1 MDVSSSL
8 RGLSSVAIG
17 PVLMMNWRRIVA
29 YFPAVER
36 LIDGLDSEKLLHA
49 LLGTRTG
56 LSMLSV
62 LGSVVAA
69 HLVHLAWNSAWRL
82 VMGNFYTKCSLSEHS
97 TLHDQVLSWVT
108 KNPKFQSAT
117 RVKIMDR
124 IDDTVEVSDTED
136 SIDIERMVNEI
147 PPTFRPEIG
156 QVRFWHK
163 GAYIWMLERKDKR
176 LEYHGKQAPDNWLDI
191 YCFSWNRSTQPLKDL
206 LLQILKEDAAENCDK
221 TLIWSPGQQMG
232 PFGNMPYWSRSQ
244 SRHRRPL
251 STVILNQQQKV
262 TVVDDIA
269 NFLSRSGVLW
279 HKEKGLPLRLGYL
292 FSGPPGTGKS
302 SLAFALA
309 SNFGLPVHM
318 INLSAP
324 GLSDTDIEALFSSVP
339 RHCIVLLEDVD
350 ATQPLSRKLAESK
363 STDEESTPLPP
374 LPPSDGEDTPP
385 LPLPPGRRG
394 KRAGNSRG
402 NTVTLSGL
410 LNAIDGV
417 AASEGRILIMT
428 TNHIENLD
436 EALIRTGRA
445 DRIVT
450 FTNATKQQAG
460 EMFANAYTG
469 ARWGQHM
476 SREAV
481 ARHPEMEEWV
491 DADIL
496 PLAAQFAERIRGGE
510 FSPAL
515 LQQYFKDFRAEP
527 RRAVLEL
534 EAWMEDPRAYRK
546 PSLGHRPA
554 AAVAVLGDE
563 GEKLNGHCNGTAEV
577 PKAPE

>member
-1 MDVSSSL
+1 MEVFQSL
-8 RGLSSVAIG
+8 GGISSVAIG
-17 PVLMMNWRRIVA
+17 PILMMNWRRIIA

-56 LSMLSV
+56 LSMLGV
-62 LGSVVAA
+62 LGSLTAA
-69 HLVHLAWNSAWRL
+69 HFVHLAWNSAWRI
-82 VMGNFYTKCSLSEHS
+82 VMSSFYTKCSLSEHS
-97 TLHDQVLSWVT
+97 NIHDQVLSWIT

-124 IDDTVEVSDTED
+124 IDDKVEVSDTED
-136 SIDIERMVNEI
+136 AIDIERMVNEI

-163 GAYIWMLERKDKR
+163 GAYFWMYERKDKR
-176 LEYHGKQAPDNWLDI
+176 LEYHGKEAPDNWLDI
-191 YCFSWNRSTQPLKDL
+191 YCFSWNRSTAPLKDL
-206 LLQILKEDAAENCDK
+206 LVTILKEDAAENCGK
-221 TLIWSPGQQMG
+221 TLIWG
-232 PFGNMPYWSRSQ
+232 PVQHPHAFGNMPFWNRSQ
-244 SRHRRPL
+244 SRLRRPL
-251 STVILNQQQKV
+251 STVILNQQQKD
-262 TVVDDIA
+262 TVVDDIT
-269 NFLSRSGVLW
+269 NFLSRSGVMW

-309 SNFGLPVHM
+309 SNFGLPVYM

-324 GLSDTDIEALFSSVP
+324 GLSDNDIESLFSSVP

-363 STDEESTPLPP
+363 GTDEESAVVLPL
-374 LPPSDGEDTPP
+374 LDLDEEDTSPP
-385 LPLPPGRRG
+385 PMPGRRG
-394 KRAGNSRG
+394 RRAGERRG

-450 FTNATKQQAG
+450 FTHATKQQAG

-469 ARWGQHM
+469 ARWGHHM

-481 ARHPEMEEWV
+481 ARHSEMEEWE
-491 DADIL
+491 DADIP
-496 PLAAQFAERIRGGE
+496 PLAAEFAERIRGGE

-527 RRAVLEL
+527 RRAVGEL
-534 EAWMEDPRAYRK
+534 DSWMEDPRAYRK
-546 PSLGHRPA
+546 PSLRHAHA
-554 AAVAVLGDE
+554 AAVTASRDAG
-563 GEKLNGHCNGTAEV
+563 GEVAKHSNGVVEA
-577 PKAPE
+577 PKTTW